1 MANHYAGRV
10 KPGRNVRLKEF
21 DPDDTGDFKNDKEAR
36 ALLDSDVARLYEL
49 QEKLYADNRYSL
61 LVVLQGMDASGK
73 DGTIKHVMRGLNP
86 QGVQVTSFKT
96 PSDEERDH
104 DFLWRIHRALP
115 RRGNIGIFNRSH
127 YEDVLIA
134 RVERLVTKDVW
145 EKRYDE
151 INRFEELLDD
161 TRMVVVKFFLHISK
175 DEQKE
180 RFEARLRDPAK
191 RWKFSTGDLAV
202 RKKWDDY
209 QEAYEAALSQCSTS
223 HAPWFI
229 VPANKKWFRNMAVAR
244 TLVESLESLD
254 LKYPEPE
261 AGLENL
267 VIE

>member
-1 MANHYAGRV
+1 MGDHHAVRV
-10 KPGRNVRLKEF
+10 KPGSNVRLRDF
-21 DPDDTGDFKNDKEAR
+21 NPDDSGDFKNDKDAR
-36 ALLDSDVARLYEL
+36 ALLEKDVERLYEL

-86 QGVQVTSFKT
+86 QGVQVTSFKA
-96 PSDEERDH
+96 PSEEELDH
-104 DFLWRIHRALP
+104 DFLWRIHRAMP

-134 RVERLVTKDVW
+134 RVEKLVTKDVW
-145 EKRYDE
+145 RKRYEE
-151 INRFEELLDD
+151 INRFEELLAD
-161 TRMVVVKFFLHISK
+161 TGTVVVKFFLHISK

-180 RFEARLRDPAK
+180 RFEERLRNPAK
-191 RWKFSTGDLAV
+191 RWKFSVGDLAV
-202 RKKWDDY
+202 RQKWPDY
-209 QEAYEAALSQCSTS
+209 SEAYEDALSKCSTAW
-223 HAPWFI
+223 APWFV

-244 TLVESLESLD
+244 TLVETLESLD
-254 LKYPEPE
+254 LKYPKPE

>member
-1 MANHYAGRV
+1 MGDHYASRV
-10 KPGRNVRLKEF
+10 KPGSNVRLKDF
-21 DPDDTGDFKNDKEAR
+21 GPDDTGDFKNDKDAA
-36 ALLDSDVARLYEL
+36 ALLDRDVERLYEF

-104 DFLWRIHRALP
+104 DFLWRVHRALP

-134 RVERLVTKDVW
+134 RIEGLVPKEVW
-145 EKRYDE
+145 RKRYDQ
-151 INRFEELLDD
+151 INRFERLLADSG
-161 TRMVVVKFFLHISK
+161 TVVVKFFLHISK

-180 RFEARLRDPAK
+180 RFEERWHNPAK
-191 RWKFSTGDLAV
+191 RWKFSIGDLAV
-202 RKKWDDY
+202 RKKWDEY
-209 QEAYEAALSQCSTS
+209 QRAYEDALSKCSTDW
-223 HAPWFI
+223 ARWFI
-229 VPANKKWFRNMAVAR
+229 VPADKKWFRNMAVAR
-244 TLVESLESLD
+244 TLVETLESLD
-254 LKYPEPE
+254 LRYPKPQQ
-261 AGLENL
+261 GLDKI

>member
-1 MANHYAGRV
+1 MSDHYAVRV
-10 KPGRNVRLKEF
+10 KPGSNVRLKDF
-21 DPDDTGDFKNDKEAR
+21 DPDDSGDCKNDKDAR
-36 ALLDSDVARLYEL
+36 ALLDKDVERLYEL
-49 QEKLYADNRYSL
+49 QERLYADNRYSL

-86 QGVQVTSFKT
+86 QGVQVTGFKT

-134 RVERLVTKDVW
+134 RVEKLATKDVW
-145 EKRYDE
+145 KKRYEE
-151 INRFEELLDD
+151 INRFEELLAD
-161 TRMVVVKFFLHISK
+161 TGTVVVKFFLHISK

-180 RFEARLRDPAK
+180 RFEERLHNPAK
-191 RWKFSTGDLAV
+191 RWKFSVGDLAV
-202 RKKWDDY
+202 RKKWAAY
-209 QEAYEAALSQCSTS
+209 QEAYEDALSKCSTGW
-223 HAPWFI
+223 APWFI

-244 TLVESLESLD
+244 TLVETLESLD
-254 LKYPEPE
+254 LKYPKPE

-267 VIE
+267 VID

>member
-1 MANHYAGRV
+1 MANHYASRV

-21 DPDDTGDFKNDKEAR
+21 DPDDTGDFKNDQQAR
-36 ALLDSDVARLYEL
+36 SLLEKDVERLYEL

-73 DGTIKHVMRGLNP
+73 DGTIKHVMRGRNP
-86 QGVQVTSFKT
+86 QGVQVTSFKA
-96 PSDEERDH
+96 PSHEELDH
-104 DFLWRIHRALP
+104 DFLWRVHRALP

-134 RVERLVTKDVW
+134 RVEKLVTKEVW
-145 EKRYDE
+145 KKRYDE
-151 INRFEELLDD
+151 INRFEELLAD
-161 TRMVVVKFFLHISK
+161 TGTIVVKFFLHIGK

-191 RWKFSTGDLAV
+191 RWKFSIGDLAV
-202 RKKWDDY
+202 RRKWNDY
-209 QEAYEAALSQCSTS
+209 QEAYEDAVTRCSTA

-244 TLVESLESLD
+244 TLVETLESLD
-254 LKYPEPE
+254 LNYPKPE
-261 AGLENL
+261 EGLENL